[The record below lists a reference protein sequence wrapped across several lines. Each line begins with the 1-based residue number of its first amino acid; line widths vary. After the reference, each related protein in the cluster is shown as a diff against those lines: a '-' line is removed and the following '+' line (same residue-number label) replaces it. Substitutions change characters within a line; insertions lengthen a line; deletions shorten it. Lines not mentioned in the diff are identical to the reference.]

1 MSIMYVEYKHLS
13 ATNPLLT

>member
-13 ATNPLLT
+13 DTNPLLT